1 MAHQISYLKKA
12 KKIQKIVSMY
22 YEPGRQD
29 RNLRSIH
36 RKYVEPEFGICYKSF
51 LKARYVDTSALEE
64 PSKDRYGADR

>member
-12 KKIQKIVSMY
+12 KKIQEIVSMY

-29 RNLRSIH
+29 RNLRSIY

-51 LKARYVDTSALEE
+51 LKARHVDTSPLEE
-64 PSKDRYGADR
+64 PNSERYGAGR